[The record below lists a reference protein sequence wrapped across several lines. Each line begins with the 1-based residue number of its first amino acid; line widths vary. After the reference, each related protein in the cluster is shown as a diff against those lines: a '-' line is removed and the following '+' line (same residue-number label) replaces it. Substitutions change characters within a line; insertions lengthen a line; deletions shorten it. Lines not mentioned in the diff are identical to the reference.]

1 MFYSYYI
8 RQETEPPIQK
18 ENNVGEVQVTL
29 GTNATPIILESAS
42 PAPSKWPLHFPVG
55 LLSFKSQSLQE
66 NEGKQDKIGT
76 FLSA

>member
-1 MFYSYYI
+1 M
-8 RQETEPPIQK
+8 
-18 ENNVGEVQVTL
+18 TL

-55 LLSFKSQSLQE
+55 LLSFQSRSLQE